1 MKSLAKKKDYEIL
14 NNDNGLYKI
23 VLNGV
28 CIKTPKG
35 NSIDLPNLK
44 SAKLLVKRLK
54 KNNKNKII
62 DEIKIT
68 YTAIDK
74 VALNKQKY
82 IKEVLQVLSTD
93 TIVFIS
99 DNQEKLYS
107 KQKKYWE
114 PLILWINEKFDLDLK
129 HSSNLQIQNYS
140 LDKNRLLNSYINKFS
155 IYELSALISL
165 TSLTNSLIISIALI
179 ESKINYNQAFRFSF
193 LEELF
198 QASIWGKDKEAY
210 SRLNSIKLDIK
221 LVKYYFDSIK
231 N

>member
-1 MKSLAKKKDYEIL
+1 MKFLAKKKDYEIL

-28 CIKTPKG
+28 YIKTPKG

-44 SAKLLVKRLK
+44 SAKLLVKTLK

-99 DNQEKLYS
+99 DNQKKLYS

-129 HSSNLQIQNYS
+129 HTSNLQIQNYS